1 VASPYR
7 WAVLAAGTVAQASY
21 SAFSVGLPA
30 IAPALRDAFDLDLK
44 GFGLLIA
51 AGGLGLALA
60 LLPWGFVADKIGER
74 RALAFGLAGCGL
86 FLVCLTLVD
95 SFVLAA
101 LLLALAGASGASVQ
115 SASGRAVMAWFG
127 PEERGLA
134 FGVRQMA
141 VPLGGVVAALVLPA
155 LARSHGVDSAFVFL
169 ACFCVIGAVVGAVV
183 IREVPEEHVQ
193 PEDVEWTLHDRR
205 LWLLSG
211 ASAAYV
217 AAQIVTFS
225 FLVLFLHDARGLAP
239 RSAAAALAAVH
250 VLALVLRV
258 AVGRWSD
265 VLRSRVVPLRLIGLA
280 SFATLSAAALIL
292 QAPVVVVVPLLV
304 TAGAI
309 SASWNGLAFVAAAEL
324 AGRARSGAAI
334 GFQQTVLGLAAVVVA
349 PVFAAVVQA
358 SSWRVGFALAALTP
372 LVGWVML
379 GRVRV

>member
-1 VASPYR
+1 M
-7 WAVLAAGTVAQASY
+7 
-21 SAFSVGLPA
+21 PA
-30 IAPALRDAFDLDLK
+30 IAPALRDAYELDLK

-51 AGGLGLALA
+51 AGGLGLTVA
-60 LLPWGFVADKIGER
+60 LLPWGFVADRIGER
-74 RALAFGLAGCGL
+74 RALAFGLGGCGV
-86 FLVCLTLVD
+86 FLGSLTLVD
-95 SFVLAA
+95 SFLPAA
-101 LLLALAGASGASVQ
+101 VLLALAGASGASVQ

-134 FGVRQMA
+134 FGVRQTA

-155 LARSHGVDSAFVFL
+155 LARRHGVDAAFLFL
-169 ACFCVIGAVVGAVV
+169 ACFCVLGALIGAAV

-211 ASAAYV
+211 ASASYV

-239 RSAAAALAAVH
+239 KSAAAALAAVH
-250 VLALVLRV
+250 ALALVLRV
-258 AVGRWSD
+258 LVGHWSD
-265 VLRSRVVPLRLIGLA
+265 VLRSRIVPLRLIGIA
-280 SFATLSAAALIL
+280 SFASLATAALIL
-292 QAPVVVVVPLLV
+292 GAPLTVVVPLLV
-304 TAGAI
+304 AAGAI
-309 SASWNGLAFVAAAEL
+309 SAAWNGLAFVAAAEL

-334 GFQQTVLGLAAVVVA
+334 GFQQTVLGAAAVAVV

-358 SSWRVGFALAALTP
+358 SSWRVGFALAALAP

-379 GRVRV
+379 GRLRV

>member
-1 VASPYR
+1 
-7 WAVLAAGTVAQASY
+7 
-21 SAFSVGLPA
+21 
-30 IAPALRDAFDLDLK
+30 
-44 GFGLLIA
+44 LL
-51 AGGLGLALA
+51 
-60 LLPWGFVADKIGER
+60 
-74 RALAFGLAGCGL
+74 
-86 FLVCLTLVD
+86 LTLVG
-95 SFVLAA
+95 SFRPAA
-101 LLLALAGASGASVQ
+101 VLLALAGASGASVQ

-127 PEERGLA
+127 PKERGLA

-155 LARSHGVDSAFVFL
+155 LARSQGVDGAFLFL
-169 ACFCVIGAVVGAVV
+169 ACFCALGAVIGAAV

-193 PEDVEWTLHDRR
+193 PEDVEWTLRDRR
-205 LWLLSG
+205 IWLLSG

-258 AVGRWSD
+258 LVGHWSD
-265 VLRSRVVPLRLIGLA
+265 VLGSRIVPLRRIGIA
-280 SFATLSAAALIL
+280 SFATLGAAALL
-292 QAPVVVVVPLLV
+292 LGAPLAVVVPLLV

-324 AGRARSGAAI
+324 AGRTRSGAAI
-334 GFQQTVLGLAAVVVA
+334 GFQQTVLGVAAVVVA

-358 SSWRVGFALAALTP
+358 SSWRVGFGLAALAP
-372 LVGWVML
+372 LAGWVIL
-379 GRVRV
+379 ARVRV